1 MKALLFQ
8 VVFFSTQA
16 VDPDL
21 DSPNA
26 HSCPGKDLSLAMSVA
41 FLAAFARTAHGQGP
55 VASRWKLVEG
65 AAAGGGP
72 DPISLVGPTDFTL
85 RLD

>member
-1 MKALLFQ
+1 MA
-8 VVFFSTQA
+8 QA
-16 VDPDL
+16 VDPDH

-26 HSCPGKDLSLAMSVA
+26 HSCPGKDLSLVMSVA
-41 FLAAFARTAHGQGP
+41 FLTAFARTAQGQGP
-55 VASRWKLVEG
+55 VTAKWKLVEG

>member
-1 MKALLFQ
+1 M
-8 VVFFSTQA
+8 
-16 VDPDL
+16 DPDL

-72 DPISLVGPTDFTL
+72 DPTSLVGPTDFTL

>member
-72 DPISLVGPTDFTL
+72 DPTSLVGPTDFTL